1 MAKIKM
7 IFMRGSITNA
17 LVCTSLGKLIKK
29 CLNTVYATV
38 VFWIITAVDW
48 FFGVENTCQCQSK
61 ELEDVIETYVNQRL
75 GIRQSVVILQ
85 MKKSPTAN
93 STVIE
98 RLIPQKVTAKSTLIA
113 SNKSQ
118 HPLPSSLPSR
128 VDQLTLT
135 SLPGMASVFGQRS
148 VATPSVAMSQHSGE
162 NREQQLNDHIYFDKE
177 IQTIHVSPK
186 TLAASLSV
194 FIPESRMS
202 QPLNQALMRE
212 LTNFLNPF
220 NEFPL
225 SVAIFPMPASH
236 GVVLFYANYDRF
248 IGWVKAHPGWFV
260 FGWVACVGL
269 GVLVQYIRFLMA
281 LRLASAKKTVVIQE
295 KVQKLDPKASKKVN
309 TAAEPRSKLT
319 STPDELVGFFLKGDM
334 T

>member
-1 MAKIKM
+1 MQ
-7 IFMRGSITNA
+7 R
-17 LVCTSLGKLIKK
+17 L
-29 CLNTVYATV
+29 
-38 VFWIITAVDW
+38 
-48 FFGVENTCQCQSK
+48 FFGLLLLLIGFLGWQTLAIGQSE

-75 GIRQSVVILQ
+75 GIRQSVVIVQ
-85 MKKSPTAN
+85 MTKSPTAN

-118 HPLPSSLPSR
+118 YPLTSSLPSR
-128 VDQLTLT
+128 VDQLTMT
-135 SLPGMASVFGQRS
+135 SLPGMASVFDQPS
-148 VATPSVAMSQHSGE
+148 VATPSVAMSQRSGE
-162 NREQQLNDHIYFDKE
+162 NREQQLNEHIYFDKE
-177 IQTIHVSPK
+177 IQTIHVTPK

-194 FIPESRMS
+194 FIPESAMS
-202 QPLNQALMRE
+202 QELNQALIRE
-212 LTNFLNPF
+212 LTDFLNPF

-248 IGWVKAHPGWFV
+248 IGWIKANPGWFI

-269 GVLVQYIRFLMA
+269 GVLIQYIRFLMA

>member
-1 MAKIKM
+1 MQ
-7 IFMRGSITNA
+7 R
-17 LVCTSLGKLIKK
+17 L
-29 CLNTVYATV
+29 
-38 VFWIITAVDW
+38 
-48 FFGVENTCQCQSK
+48 FFGLLLLLIGFLGWQTLASGQSE

-75 GIRQSVVILQ
+75 GIRQSVVIVQ
-85 MKKSPTAN
+85 MTKSPTAN

-113 SNKSQ
+113 SKKSQ
-118 HPLPSSLPSR
+118 HPLTSSLPSR
-128 VDQLTLT
+128 VDQLTMT
-135 SLPGMASVFGQRS
+135 SLPGMASVFDQPS
-148 VATPSVAMSQHSGE
+148 VATPSVAMSQRSGE
-162 NREQQLNDHIYFDKE
+162 NREQQLNEHIYFDKE

-194 FIPESRMS
+194 FIPESAMS
-202 QPLNQALMRE
+202 QELNQALIRE
-212 LTNFLNPF
+212 LTDFLNPL

-295 KVQKLDPKASKKVN
+295 KVKKMDPQASKKIN
-309 TAAEPRSKLT
+309 TAVESRSKLT
-319 STPDELVGFFLKGDM
+319 STPDELVGFLLKGDM